1 MKNTSAR
8 NPAKIDS
15 EKQAKSRGQFYLGT
29 CRKYRTLQKKQGKK
43 ERKRG
48 KERGREEG
56 RKEVG
61 RGEAGKK
68 GEMKEGTKKKQKKEG
83 KNLDIEKYLCTC
95 PETSQEACLI
105 IILASRRTYN
115 RLYLD

>member
-29 CRKYRTLQKKQGKK
+29 CRKYRTLLKKQGKK

-48 KERGREEG
+48 KEGGKREERKEGRGKGRG
-56 RKEVG
+56 RKEG
-61 RGEAGKK
+61 RD
-68 GEMKEGTKKKQKKEG
+68 EGRDKKK
-83 KNLDIEKYLCTC
+83 IEKGRKK
-95 PETSQEACLI
+95 PGH
-105 IILASRRTYN
+105 
-115 RLYLD
+115 